1 MQIRNNSDKHFTLRM
16 ARTKRMGDCAYTGGP
31 S

>member
-1 MQIRNNSDKHFTLRM
+1 MQIRNHSDKHLTLRM
-16 ARTKRMGDCAYTGGP
+16 ARTKKMDGCAYTGGP